1 MTSSHKQH
9 EYKSELCFSSV
20 CLLATVDVHY
30 VGFPSV
36 KLQNGYLDSS
46 SCLFTQW
53 GLGMVEIRKLFSGRT
68 QGAWT
73 TWLMKHSANT
83 IFLSGAWLSG
93 ASCLVS
99 HHHSAPSQ
107 RIKELDSRHAGFL
120 PSAASFWGQS
130 VRVSAVHRNA
140 WLLLR
145 RREGNGA
152 PWGGR
157 KHKWGVLSESLFLV
171 SHLDRKSFKRKLGN
185 YWDLTRVT
193 AAENSQRGC
202 KQWSKAI

>member
-1 MTSSHKQH
+1 MLFIRSS
-9 EYKSELCFSSV
+9 

-36 KLQNGYLDSS
+36 KLQSGYLDSS
-46 SCLFTQW
+46 SPLFTQW

-68 QGAWT
+68 QRAWT
-73 TWLMKHSANT
+73 TWMMKHSANT

-99 HHHSAPSQ
+99 HHHSVPSQ
-107 RIKELDSRHAGFL
+107 RIKEPDSRHAGFL
-120 PSAASFWGQS
+120 PSAASFWGQMC
-130 VRVSAVHRNA
+130 VC
-140 WLLLR
+140 LLFTALR
-145 RREGNGA
+145 GWCWEGVKGNGA

-157 KHKWGVLSESLFLV
+157 KHKWGVLSKSLFLV
-171 SHLDRKSFKRKLGN
+171 SPLDRKSFKRKLGN